1 MHRLM
6 AGVTILEHEL
16 SELRLLVERQT
27 GILLD
32 CPNSALAA
40 HVAEYLESHELES
53 PAALVDRLRASDQD
67 PHALPTFLDGVL
79 NVNTGFFRHPGAM
92 NALARQVIPQL
103 YARKS
108 EDGFCTLRIWSAGC
122 STGEEAYSIAMA
134 LCEALPGG
142 NGNSNGASNGN
153 GRDKS
158 VASRNGGVAENGVAA
173 CAGQSMKDWSIHI
186 VGSDLLPSA
195 IEVAERGLYP
205 QSALTGLPPA
215 AIRAC
220 FSKIGSPS
228 GGQNS
233 SQEGS
238 QNSSST
244 GSTSN
249 GAASSGLVSNGSAR
263 NGSAQG
269 STNGAAN
276 GTNGSTNVAHLLV
289 KPRLRSLVT
298 FNTMNL
304 TKPVYIGRFDC
315 IFCMEV
321 LPHLSRAQRIALLER
336 LHLYLEPGGYLF
348 LRQTEKLCAPNLN
361 FRSETFDGYTF
372 HRKPL
377 AASATSGRYPLVVRI
392 VYFIYNRQMKTVTA
406 TDAKQRLAALLD
418 AAQREPVLIR
428 RQNRDVAV
436 IMSAEEYE
444 RIRGMNNAELKRTMD
459 RIGAQAAARGMT
471 EEILAD
477 ILKD

>member
-40 HVAEYLESHELES
+40 HVADYLESQELES
-53 PAALVDRLRASDQD
+53 AASLMGHLRSADQD
-67 PHALPTFLDGVL
+67 PSTLPTFLNGVL

-103 YARKS
+103 YSRKS
-108 EDGFCTLRIWSAGC
+108 DDGFCTLRIWSAGC

-134 LCEALPGG
+134 LCDALPGG
-142 NGNSNGASNGN
+142 SGNGNGSSNGN
-153 GRDKS
+153 GRWDAREKS
-158 VASRNGGVAENGVAA
+158 AASRNGGVLENGLSSSP
-173 CAGQSMKDWSIHI
+173 GRSLKDWSIRI
-186 VGSDLLPSA
+186 VGTDLLPSA

-205 QSALTGLPPA
+205 QSALMGLPPS

-228 GGQNS
+228 G
-233 SQEGS
+233 S
-238 QNSSST
+238 QN
-244 GSTSN
+244 GSPEGAQN
-249 GAASSGLVSNGSAR
+249 GATNGSGNA
-263 NGSAQG
+263 SASG
-269 STNGAAN
+269 ANASTNG
-276 GTNGSTNVAHLLV
+276 AHLLV

-315 IFCMEV
+315 IFCMDV
-321 LPHLSRAQRIALLER
+321 LPHLSRVQRTALLER

-348 LRQTEKLCAPNLN
+348 LSQTEKLCAPNLN

-377 AASATSGRYPLVVRI
+377 AASAAYGR
-392 VYFIYNRQMKTVTA
+392 
-406 TDAKQRLAALLD
+406 
-418 AAQREPVLIR
+418 
-428 RQNRDVAV
+428 
-436 IMSAEEYE
+436 
-444 RIRGMNNAELKRTMD
+444 
-459 RIGAQAAARGMT
+459 
-471 EEILAD
+471 
-477 ILKD
+477 